1 MSGFFLNTVV
11 SAVVGVLAAVGTTWY
26 ISAQTGANKLASQG
40 GEPVKVKSLEVDS
53 LTVNDSLLLVDPVA
67 KNVLIELRNGEIF
80 AQKGVYSDHIGAWSL
95 TAQRL
100 QTTPEDPLDPS
111 SPVFGEL
118 AVNEDGGGYL
128 ALMSP
133 QESHSLT
140 MGFDRYEKGCVV
152 SQNNLD
158 NSRVA
163 QAVFLKPTRNA
174 TTGVAPASAASGPA
188 ANAVARPDALRSVD
202 ARYDSFD
209 NSIRR

>member
-11 SAVVGVLAAVGTTWY
+11 SAVVGGLAAVGTTWY
-26 ISAQTGANKLASQG
+26 VSAQTDANKLVGQNG
-40 GEPVKVKSLEVDS
+40 GSARVKSLEVDS
-53 LTVNDSLLLVDPVA
+53 LTVHDSLLLVDPVS
-67 KNVLIELRNGEIF
+67 KNVLIELRNGEVF
-80 AQKGVYSDHIGAWSL
+80 AHKGVYSDHVGAWRL
-95 TAQRL
+95 TAQKL
-100 QTTPEDPLDPS
+100 QTTPDDPLDPS
-111 SPVFGEL
+111 SPIFGEL

-152 SQNNLD
+152 SQNNSD

-174 TTGVAPASAASGPA
+174 SGVAPASATNA
-188 ANAVARPDALRSVD
+188 AARPDSPHVADS
-202 ARYDSFD
+202 YD
-209 NSIRR
+209 NYRR